1 VKIDKFNQARL
12 YLRRDADA
20 GWTLA
25 VWKWRIFFEVK
36 HG

>member
-1 VKIDKFNQARL
+1 MKIDKFNQSRF
-12 YLRRDADA
+12 YLRRDPDA

-25 VWKWRIFFEVK
+25 LWKRRFFFEVK